1 MHLLRPG
8 SEQPPLTPLD
18 ERIKLLESCGANLV
32 LILRTTAD
40 LLHLTAADFFA
51 LVVQKRLA
59 ARAMIE
65 GENFRFGHNRG
76 GDTTLL
82 ATLCQAAGIGLTIVP
97 PVVLGARPISS
108 SRVRQAL
115 LAGDVRGAGE
125 QLGRPYRVQ
134 GVVGTG
140 QKRGRT
146 IGFPTANLSEVRSVL
161 PADGVY
167 AVRVSTLSGRWI
179 GAANVGPNP
188 TFGENAR
195 KVEIHLL
202 DFTGD
207 LVGQT
212 LSADFFERVRDTRPF
227 PSVADLVAQ
236 LHRDVEWVR
245 GQKQKY
251 MPS

>member
-1 MHLLRPG
+1 
-8 SEQPPLTPLD
+8 LTPLD
-18 ERIKLLESCGANLV
+18 ERIKLLENGGADLV
-32 LILRTTAD
+32 IILRTTAE
-40 LLHLTAADFFA
+40 LLQLTAADFFA
-51 LVVQKRLA
+51 QMVQERLA
-59 ARAMIE
+59 ARAMVE
-65 GENFRFGHNRG
+65 GENFRFGHNRE
-76 GDTTLL
+76 GDTALL

-115 LAGDVRGAGE
+115 LAGDVVGASE

-146 IGFPTANLSEVRSVL
+146 IGFPTANLTDIHSVL

-167 AVRVSTLSGRWI
+167 AVGVSTLNGRWM

-212 LSADFFERVRDTRPF
+212 LSADFFERVRDTKPF
-227 PSVADLVAQ
+227 PSIADLVAQ

-245 GQKQKY
+245 GLQETY
-251 MPS
+251 MH